1 MDRKKDL
8 HMLVIDQKKT
18 YDWVLRKVLWEYFE
32 RNEVSLAYI
41 WAIKEINERVK
52 ENVRNSGGDIED
64 LLIDVAIQQVLALSL
79 LLFGIFMDELLKW
92 IQDEVL

>member
-64 LLIDVAIQQVLALSL
+64 LLIDVAIQQVLVLSL